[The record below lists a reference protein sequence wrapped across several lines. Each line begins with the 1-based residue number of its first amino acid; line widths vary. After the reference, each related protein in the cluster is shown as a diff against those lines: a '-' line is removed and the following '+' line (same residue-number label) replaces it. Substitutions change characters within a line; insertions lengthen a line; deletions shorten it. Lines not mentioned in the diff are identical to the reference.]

1 MGGGKR
7 ENGRGSGG
15 VAWRQ
20 DGTLIGKR
28 DKIYRHISIES
39 AKVREIER
47 CSFKINHFLQ
57 LQVPRPVPVIV
68 GHLSKVKKHPH
79 VTQSRYCVY

>member
-7 ENGRGSGG
+7 ENGRGGGG

-20 DGTLIGKR
+20 DDTLIGKR

-57 LQVPRPVPVIV
+57 LQVPRPVPVTV
-68 GHLSKVKKHPH
+68 GPLRMLEKHLR
-79 VTQSRYCVY
+79 VTQSRYCVN